1 MFFALLSVAFV
12 ACEKE
17 PSEAVKP
24 VIKVTT
30 GNVVEFTA
38 QGGSQEIAFQVS
50 NAVDSERVKISE
62 VADWISVVTDTTSA
76 DITVEANMGAAR
88 EAQLILSYANAD
100 KVTVTVKQAGRS
112 SDEKVEFKAQYLN
125 GNYYGKSGSAY
136 NYYVI
141 LSDKGVTSKLETK
154 PGGTYYYFDFY
165 SEIEGDENGAVL
177 PDGTYTFDASNSYAA
192 GTLTDEGSWFA
203 LMDSKNDYAAAWNIE
218 SATVVVDGN
227 TFDAVITFKG
237 GETHHVT
244 YEGSMLLAAPLS
256 TLTADYSFTL
266 AGATIKAMNCG
277 DSYEVGKTNWFVEV
291 TKDTQ
296 NGDMVMLDL
305 LADSADNCNGLY
317 SVLSNATDY
326 SYKFLP
332 GVIGADG
339 LACSWYAKF
348 NSGKLG
354 STIAPLAGGIIKIE
368 QAGSGNAKITLSC
381 TDDTGNK
388 IEATIDGSIEV
399 VDMQ

>member
-100 KVTVTVKQAGRS
+100 KVTVTVKQAGGS

-125 GNYYGKSGSAY
+125 GNYFGKSGSAY

-165 SEIEGDENGAVL
+165 SKIEGDEDGAVL

-192 GTLTDEGSWFA
+192 GTLTDEGSWYA
-203 LMDSKNDYAAAWNIE
+203 RMDEENGYAAAWDIQ
-218 SATVVVDGN
+218 SAKVVVEEKK
-227 TFDAVITFKG
+227 FDAVITFKG

-244 YEGSMLLAAPLS
+244 YEGNLLVAAPLS
-256 TLTADYSFTL
+256 TLAADYSFTL
-266 AGATIKAMNCG
+266 EGATIKASNYG

-296 NGDMVMLDL
+296 SGDMVMLDL

-317 SVLSNATDY
+317 SVLSNGIDY
-326 SYKFLP
+326 SYKFFP
-332 GVIGADG
+332 GVLSADG

-348 NSGKLG
+348 TNGKLG
-354 STIAPLAGGIIKIE
+354 STIAPLVGGIIKIE
-368 QAGSGNAKITLSC
+368 QADSGNAKITLSC
-381 TDDTGNK
+381 TDDTGNT